1 MTLPS
6 RPRWYH
12 HVPPVSATVPCEDGE
27 HRVSWQRGKFV
38 LHDHDLGAERAML
51 VLGGEPAP
59 CLRALRMWRD
69 QFGMPPEIF
78 GQMHSWLGD
87 DSVLAP
93 REMELP
99 RRLGMTLSW
108 MRSWKAWAYLDK
120 HGRLLQEQAKE
131 LALGPFRQHLNVE
144 RQRFGSRVISGAS
157 VQIVPDHVPASIT
170 GQMNRVSV
178 RAAVTLHPSWLVDVW
193 PRGMA
198 VVDGA
203 FVLEVLEDSW
213 SGPRVRAVRWDERPG
228 GTRAPVVA
236 SARLRRGP
244 DEAWELAWEAPGAG
258 DRRGPPGRMSRS
270 LTGEI

>member
-1 MTLPS
+1 
-6 RPRWYH
+6 
-12 HVPPVSATVPCEDGE
+12 
-27 HRVSWQRGKFV
+27 V

-87 DSVLAP
+87 DAVLAP

-108 MRSWKAWAYLDK
+108 IRSWKAWAYLDK
-120 HGRLLQEQAKE
+120 HGRLLQDQAKE

-144 RQRFGSRVISGAS
+144 RQRFGCRVISGAT
-157 VQIVPDHVPASIT
+157 VQVVPDHQPASIT

-178 RAAVTLHPSWLVDVW
+178 RAAVTLHGSWLVDVW
-193 PRGMA
+193 PRDMA

-213 SGPRVRAVRWDERPG
+213 ETPRVRAVRWDDRPG

-236 SARLRRGP
+236 TARLNRGA
-244 DEAWELAWEAPGAG
+244 EATWELSWEASAAKEKMAPAG
-258 DRRGPPGRMSRS
+258 TIGEPVAGGDLSNRFRPPHAR
-270 LTGEI
+270 

>member
-12 HVPPVSATVPCEDGE
+12 HVPPVTATIPCEDGE

-38 LHDHDLGAERAML
+38 LHDHDLSAERAML
-51 VLGGEPAP
+51 VLGGEPAS

-78 GQMHSWLGD
+78 GRMHSWLGD
-87 DSVLAP
+87 DAVLAP
-93 REMELP
+93 LEMQLA

-108 MRSWKAWAYLDK
+108 IRSWKAWAYLDK
-120 HGRLLQEQAKE
+120 HGRLLQEQANE
-131 LALGPFRQHLNVE
+131 LALAPFRQHLNVE
-144 RQRFGSRVISGAS
+144 RQRFGSRVISAAT
-157 VQIVPDHVPASIT
+157 VQIVPDHDPASIT

-178 RAAVTLHPSWLVDVW
+178 RAAVTLHARWLVDVW
-193 PRGMA
+193 PRDMA

-203 FVLEVLEDSW
+203 FVLEVLEESW
-213 SGPRVRAVRWDERPG
+213 SRPLVRAVRWDDRPG

-236 SARLRRGP
+236 SARLGRAADG
-244 DEAWELAWEAPGAG
+244 AWELTWEPPAAG
-258 DRRGPPGRMSRS
+258 ERRGPPGRMRS
-270 LTGEI
+270 LTGEM

>member
-1 MTLPS
+1 VTLPS

-87 DSVLAP
+87 DAVLAP

-108 MRSWKAWAYLDK
+108 IRSWKAWAYLDK

-131 LALGPFRQHLNVE
+131 LAMGPFRQHLNLE

-157 VQIVPDHVPASIT
+157 VQIVPDQAPASIT

-178 RAAVTLHPSWLVDVW
+178 RAAVTLHGSWLVDVW
-193 PRGMA
+193 PRDMA
-198 VVDGA
+198 VVEGA

-213 SGPRVRAVRWDERPG
+213 SAPRVRAVRWDDRPG

-236 SARLRRGP
+236 TARLNRSSEG
-244 DEAWELAWEAPGAG
+244 AWELSWEGPAAG
-258 DRRGPPGRMSRS
+258 ERKSPPGRMGPS
-270 LTGEI
+270 LTGEV